1 MAPTAV
7 SEKKPC
13 FQSPVRTTRS
23 LWQKS
28 SLIQRAMPGF
38 TDIREPVGQT
48 LVLPGRPAI
57 PDAGQLDPNLHP
69 HTQLC
74 PQLWSPR
81 ASSRKQLR
89 RSSEAPG
96 GSRARPTWEVAPVG
110 DGPVSG
116 GVEAVVVPGGQVDD
130 AVVELIPLAR
140 DQLAPEGAVAHG
152 CGQMRASCSEPSVPP
167 GRRLQGGLSCGQR
180 VSCPQASLPPQPSTC
195 WHPAPRART
204 HLGGRA
210 GPLWAC
216 GGPGTTP
223 ASR

>member
-48 LVLPGRPAI
+48 CVLPAWPVILDAEQAGPQPAS
-57 PDAGQLDPNLHP
+57 PHP
-69 HTQLC
+69 ALPPTLE
-74 PQLWSPR
+74 PT
-81 ASSRKQLR
+81 ASDRKKPR

-96 GSRARPTWEVAPVG
+96 GSWARPTWEVAPVG
-110 DGPVSG
+110 DGPVSR

-130 AVVELIPLAR
+130 AVVELVPFAR
-140 DQLAPEGAVAHG
+140 DQLAPEGAVGRG
-152 CGQMRASCSEPSVPP
+152 CGQTWASCSEPSVPP
-167 GRRLQGGLSCGQR
+167 GHRLQGGLSCRQR
-180 VSCPQASLPPQPSTC
+180 VSCPQASRPSTC
-195 WHPAPRART
+195 WRPAPRART

-210 GPLWAC
+210 GPLRAC

-223 ASR
+223 VSR